1 MSLMETYNIKLR
13 KKIGI
18 ALLIDIFYA
27 VFDEIHQMFIPG
39 RTGMIQDIGIDT
51 LGAFFGIL
59 IVISIIKIYKT
70 TKLCKLNKKSIEI
83 DTNL

>member
-1 MSLMETYNIKLR
+1 MHM
-13 KKIGI
+13 
-18 ALLIDIFYA
+18 DIFYA